1 MAKQSVFQCK
11 NFSIAQNDCAMKI
24 TLDACLFASVIHF
37 KNPERL
43 LDMGSGTGLLS
54 LFLAQRY
61 TNTNISAI
69 ELDPAASAQCAQ
81 NFERSPYH
89 TRLQCECGDIREL
102 HGQTFDAIVCNPPFF
117 TSGISSSD
125 PKRAQARHAYGLPL
139 ADLLAAIERLLTKD
153 GECWLLLSTDALSE
167 LNNLLKGGTLHITH
181 KIDLQ
186 ARPDKPMHRH
196 FVKLARQ
203 AQPLTINTLCAY
215 QAGTEYSAQARELL
229 AEFFIRL

>member
-1 MAKQSVFQCK
+1 MAKQSEFQCK

-24 TLDACLFASVIHF
+24 TLDACLFASGIHF
-37 KNPERL
+37 QNPERL
-43 LDMGSGTGLLS
+43 LDIGSGTGLLS

-61 TNTNISAI
+61 ANTNIHAI

-102 HGQTFDAIVCNPPFF
+102 QGQTFDAIVCNPPFF

-139 ADLLAAIERLLTKD
+139 ADLLNAIERLLSQD

-167 LNNLLKGGTLHITH
+167 LKNLLKGGALHLKH
-181 KIDLQ
+181 CIDLQ
-186 ARPDKPMHRH
+186 ARADKPIHRH
-196 FVKLARQ
+196 FVLLSRQ
-203 AQPLTINTLCAY
+203 TMQSTRSSLCAY
-215 QAGTEYSAQARELL
+215 ADGTRYTEQARTLL
-229 AEFFIRL
+229 QDFFIRL